1 MVNVALKRIFP
12 FFLFL
17 FFFLF
22 CDSRPRTPPSKEQW
36 DEFRKTPENHRKI
49 LTFEKFLQ
57 LNQVL
62 NVVPAEQLL
71 RQGTDWRQAESP
83 PFSIPPRDLWPNILP
98 TLRVIRDLILPEI
111 GPVTVVSGFRD
122 AEYNVKAGGAKSSR
136 HLLFSAVDLVPNREI
151 DRIELHN
158 RLLNLWQKKGPE
170 KKIGLGLYSRNRFH
184 IDTNGFRKWEK

>member
-1 MVNVALKRIFP
+1 M
-12 FFLFL
+12 
-17 FFFLF
+17 
-22 CDSRPRTPPSKEQW
+22 
-36 DEFRKTPENHRKI
+36 
-49 LTFEKFLQ
+49 
-57 LNQVL
+57 
-62 NVVPAEQLL
+62 VPAEQLL